1 MGKEVE
7 SESNLFGGC
16 VGGGDFQFGGGLPGQ
31 RGRGGRPLL
40 APAVLAILLA
50 ACSAETPPPKQAET
64 VVPVALAVAAPSG
77 TDRALRVSG
86 TVRLKREAALSFN
99 APGRIDAIEVREG
112 DMVRAGTVL
121 ARLDPTSL
129 GAAAVS
135 ARAEAVRAEADY
147 QRLAGLYAKGWVT
160 APRVETARAAAAAA
174 QARVSQAN
182 FEVGLATIRAP
193 TSGMVLRRLAEPGQI
208 AQPGQT
214 IVEIGEVTSGFM
226 LDVPMADSDLSRL
239 RVGQPADVR
248 IAALGGA
255 AIPATVAEI
264 GARGA
269 AGTGT
274 FRVRLAL
281 APVAGLRS
289 GLVGEVALRLPGS
302 SGATTVSLP
311 ATAVFSARADEG
323 FVYAYDAATGRVR
336 LRKVALGPLGDD
348 YLVITAGVAP
358 GDRIV
363 TSGPD
368 RLRDGMRVKVQP
380 PVRG

>member
-1 MGKEVE
+1 
-7 SESNLFGGC
+7 
-16 VGGGDFQFGGGLPGQ
+16 
-31 RGRGGRPLL
+31 
-40 APAVLAILLA
+40 
-50 ACSAETPPPKQAET
+50 
-64 VVPVALAVAAPSG
+64 
-77 TDRALRVSG
+77 
-86 TVRLKREAALSFN
+86 
-99 APGRIDAIEVREG
+99 
-112 DMVRAGTVL
+112 
-121 ARLDPTSL
+121 
-129 GAAAVS
+129 
-135 ARAEAVRAEADY
+135 
-147 QRLAGLYAKGWVT
+147 
-160 APRVETARAAAAAA
+160 
-174 QARVSQAN
+174 
-182 FEVGLATIRAP
+182 
-193 TSGMVLRRLAEPGQI
+193 MVLRRLAEPGQI

>member
-1 MGKEVE
+1 
-7 SESNLFGGC
+7 
-16 VGGGDFQFGGGLPGQ
+16 
-31 RGRGGRPLL
+31 
-40 APAVLAILLA
+40 
-50 ACSAETPPPKQAET
+50 
-64 VVPVALAVAAPSG
+64 VPVALAVAAPSG
-77 TDRALRVSG
+77 TDRALGVSG

-248 IAALGGA
+248 IASLGGA